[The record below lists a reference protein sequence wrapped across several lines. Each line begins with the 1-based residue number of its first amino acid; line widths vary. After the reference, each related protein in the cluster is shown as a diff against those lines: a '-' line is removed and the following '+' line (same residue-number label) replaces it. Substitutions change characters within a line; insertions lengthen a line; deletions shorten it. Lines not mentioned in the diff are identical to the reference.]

1 MSFLWIEFKFSIK
14 VLFGFLISL
23 GNFILECL
31 SNPSGDPLMSRLFYV
46 WSFFTIQLIWNSLKE
61 QNFVR
66 VKFRNFLW
74 DSWNEKK
81 VILATVH
88 YITDSRYLIPGKSH
102 FLNIFY
108 REVRKSFWIWNLLHQ
123 AKHVAPILTSHQFS
137 GSTLLSD
144 SNEIRTHNP

>member
-46 WSFFTIQLIWNSLKE
+46 WSFSQFNWFEIPWRSKISWGWNFAIFCEIREMK
-61 QNFVR
+61 
-66 VKFRNFLW
+66 
-74 DSWNEKK
+74 KK

-88 YITDSRYLIPGKSH
+88 YITDSRYLIPRKSH